1 MLHGRHPVDSCL
13 HTVNMMDTVLK
24 IIEVLALVFALAC
37 SGWVIYVALTF
48 LIWGP

>member
-1 MLHGRHPVDSCL
+1 
-13 HTVNMMDTVLK
+13 MMDTVLK
-24 IIEVLALVFALAC
+24 IIEALALVFALAC